1 MIISFVCIRIKK
13 IIYNGFMHS
22 LALKQRLGAVTED
35 ILTPSSHGRSLKIL
49 LWGGIEVFKSISLLI
64 GGDSTSLCTDPTPL
78 RKSHRRGTLLKFFL
92 RGRGAVCTRARTGL
106 TPE

>member
-35 ILTPSSHGRSLKIL
+35 ILTPSSDGRSLKIL
-49 LWGGIEVFKSISLLI
+49 LWGGIEGI
-64 GGDSTSLCTDPTPL
+64 
-78 RKSHRRGTLLKFFL
+78 
-92 RGRGAVCTRARTGL
+92 
-106 TPE
+106 